1 MSLPSNPP
9 KTTPI
14 NDPPDNNT
22 ETAIGLTFF
31 KDGFQANGGLL
42 AFRDYF
48 KHYHFE
54 IDALHSGFDDRHHQS
69 KELAI
74 TTHEEVITV
83 VKELRECT
91 KLMRTAIRP
100 RLLQKL
106 PNEQDLGP
114 NRAIEFPNKQ
124 DEQDKQDLRLNRAID
139 IAIRWWLL
147 INVREECFQDL
158 YPRRPVREWNDKGS
172 LEDFIKDTF
181 PSAKSSL
188 SARESRLNPF
198 FTAANMVKI
207 CGLKI
212 QWTPYLD
219 DHLRLDH
226 QSGEHPVLW
235 VFSFKRCLNAFLY
248 QRSEGSPADA

>member
-14 NDPPDNNT
+14 KDPPDHNIEN
-22 ETAIGLTFF
+22 AIGLAFF
-31 KDGFQANGGLL
+31 KDGFQAKGGLR

-48 KHYHFE
+48 EHYHLE
-54 IDALHSGFDDRHHQS
+54 INALHSGFDDRHHQS

-74 TTHEEVITV
+74 TTHEDVITV

-91 KLMRTAIRP
+91 KLARTDIRP
-100 RLLQKL
+100 KLLLK
-106 PNEQDLGP
+106 
-114 NRAIEFPNKQ
+114 FPNK
-124 DEQDKQDLRLNRAID
+124 KDLGLNRAID
-139 IAIRWWLL
+139 IAIRWWLM
-147 INVREECFQDL
+147 INVREERFEDL
-158 YPRRPVREWNDKGS
+158 YPRRPYREWNDKGT
-172 LEDFIKDTF
+172 LADFIKDTF
-181 PSAKSSL
+181 PPAKSSL

-198 FTAANMVKI
+198 FTVANMVKI

-226 QSGEHPVLW
+226 KSGEHPVLW
-235 VFSFKRCLNAFLY
+235 VFSFKPCLNAFLY
-248 QRSEGSPADA
+248 KRSEGSPADA